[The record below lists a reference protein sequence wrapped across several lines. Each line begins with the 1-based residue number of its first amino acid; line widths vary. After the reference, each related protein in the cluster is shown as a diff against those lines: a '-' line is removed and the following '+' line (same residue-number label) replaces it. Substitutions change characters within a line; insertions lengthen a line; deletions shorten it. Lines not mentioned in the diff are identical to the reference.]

1 MRKEILLAIFVG
13 ITLGL
18 MITFGIYQNSEN
30 AKTGEN
36 NTTDQL
42 INNQVSTNSAVVQ
55 DPELVINSPEEDLFT
70 NEKELIVAGSATP
83 NSFVV
88 ILVNDVESISNTDE
102 SGNFSLKVQL
112 NLGGNLIEIN
122 SINEDGKKVSKQ
134 RTVIYENQ
142 EEQKEEDDV

>member
-42 INNQVSTNSAVVQ
+42 INNQTSTTSAIIQ

-70 NEKELIVAGSATP
+70 SNEELIVSGSATP

-102 SGNFSLKVQL
+102 SGNFSLKVKL

-122 SINEDGKKVSKQ
+122 SINEDGKQVSKQ
-134 RTVIYENQ
+134 RTVIYED
-142 EEQKEEDDV
+142 KEKDES